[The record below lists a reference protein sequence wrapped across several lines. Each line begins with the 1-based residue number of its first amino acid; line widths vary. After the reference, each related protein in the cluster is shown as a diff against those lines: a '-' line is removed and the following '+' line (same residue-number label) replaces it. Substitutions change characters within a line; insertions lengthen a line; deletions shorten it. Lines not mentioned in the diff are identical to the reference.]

1 MSAKGSFSLYRLI
14 RFSLPRIPW
23 KGYLLGLFVPLN
35 IVLIFKLLNNAM
47 TGTYLAVGWCIL
59 FFLVDYVVARQ
70 VCVFP
75 LITLFMIA
83 TQTAASMYAGYHH
96 GSALVASLVPG
107 IDDLVV
113 ALFFLGSLMTQAP
126 LILLFLDKE
135 SVDRLAAK
143 YGKSPLFMLA
153 WREITAVWG
162 VWYIIQSVIV
172 TCLRVTSSPAERAV
186 DFLLGWPIVFLLLL
200 FSVAFPAWYW
210 TKEELVIGVGK
221 ERGPET

>member
-1 MSAKGSFSLYRLI
+1 
-14 RFSLPRIPW
+14 
-23 KGYLLGLFVPLN
+23 LLGLFVPLN
-35 IVLIFKLLNNAM
+35 IVLIFKLLNNAV
-47 TGTYLAVGWCIL
+47 TGTYLALGWCIL
-59 FFLVDYVVARQ
+59 FFLADYVVARQ

-96 GSALVASLVPG
+96 GSMLAASLVPG
-107 IDDLVV
+107 IDDVFV
-113 ALFFLGSLMTQAP
+113 ALFFLGSLMTRVP
-126 LILLFLDKE
+126 LILFLLDKE

-143 YGKSPLFMLA
+143 YGKSPHFMLA

-162 VWYIIQSVIV
+162 VWYIVQSVIV
-172 TCLRVTSSPAERAV
+172 TYLRVTSSPAERAV

-200 FSVAFPAWYW
+200 FSVAYPAWYW
-210 TKEELVIGVGK
+210 TKKGLVTEVGK